1 MTVLEEL
8 SVVRRNIFDAIKNT
22 FIHSEQSL
30 HPSKYFNDPISDMK
44 ISFQT
49 D

>member
-8 SVVRRNIFDAIKNT
+8 SVVRRNIFDAIKKT
-22 FIHSEQSL
+22 FIHSERWL